1 MLHTS
6 LPQKLIMGSLLVSG
20 KISAADLIKEHTTL
34 DDWIAAETKRF
45 GEHLAPTK
53 KRCDEIKG
61 ILLGMM
67 HEQKQNSMSTDNG
80 TAYISTITTPKVIDR
95 DKYLDFVNENWESIG
110 NELLQVGAPQKDALK
125 QYLEDNKNQPPP
137 GIEVNYFNRVNIRRS

>member
-1 MLHTS
+1 MN
-6 LPQKLIMGSLLVSG
+6 
-20 KISAADLIKEHTTL
+20 AADLIAEHTKL
-34 DDWIAAETKRF
+34 DDWCSAELKRF
-45 GEHLAPTK
+45 NEHLAPHK
-53 KRCDEIKG
+53 KRMDEIKG

-95 DKYLDFVNENWESIG
+95 DKYLDFVNEHWDDIG

>member
-1 MLHTS
+1 MES
-6 LPQKLIMGSLLVSG
+6 LPVSG

-95 DKYLDFVNENWESIG
+95 DKYLDFVWKCWDNGG
-110 NELLQVGAPQKDALK
+110 NEMLQLGAPQKDSLK
-125 QYLEDNKNQPPP
+125 EYLEANQNQPPP
-137 GIEVNYFNRVNIRRS
+137 GVEVNYFNRVNIRRS

>member
-1 MLHTS
+1 MRLILRLPKNILGSS
-6 LPQKLIMGSLLVSG
+6 LVPLN
-20 KISAADLIKEHTTL
+20 AADLIAEHTKL
-34 DDWIAAETKRF
+34 DDWCSAELKRF
-45 GEHLAPTK
+45 NEHLAPHK
-53 KRCDEIKG
+53 KRMDEIKG

-80 TAYISTITTPKVIDR
+80 TCYISTITTPKVVDR
-95 DKYLDFVNENWESIG
+95 DKYLDFVNENWDQIG